1 MHKYFLIF
9 LIFILHPSSVLA
21 EPHFVGYF
29 EAKPDFGGAVN
40 RICIKQ
46 LPDNYLDVV
55 IATTYCPS
63 KYCMNARLDGLWF
76 QSQLNAKTITYSSPN
91 CKLKMLFTK
100 SGAKITHSAT
110 CRDED
115 HPYLYANGS
124 YKYIQPEFSQ
134 DGCEP

>member
-1 MHKYFLIF
+1 M
-9 LIFILHPSSVLA
+9 LA

-46 LPDNYLDVV
+46 LPDSYLDVA
-55 IATTYCPS
+55 IATSYCPS
-63 KYCMNARLDGLWF
+63 KECMNARIDGLWF
-76 QSQLNAKTITYSSPN
+76 QSKLNTKSINYSSPS
-91 CKLKMLFTK
+91 CKLKVQFTK
-100 SGAKITHSAT
+100 SGAKITHSAN

-124 YKYIQPEFSQ
+124 YKYIKSEFNQ
-134 DGCEP
+134 DRCGP